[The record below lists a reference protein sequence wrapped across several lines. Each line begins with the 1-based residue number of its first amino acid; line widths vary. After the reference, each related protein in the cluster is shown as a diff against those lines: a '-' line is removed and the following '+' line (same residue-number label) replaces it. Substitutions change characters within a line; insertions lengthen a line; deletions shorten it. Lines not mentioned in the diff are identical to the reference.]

1 MDKTLNRFIA
11 DYLWSEKISD
21 MPLWKRYLVHVA
33 RYAYVVLDDLAKGE
47 LTLRAMSLVYTTLL
61 SLVPML
67 AVSFSVLKAFGMH
80 NKQLEPIM
88 LQFLA
93 PMGEQGVEIT
103 AKIIGFIDNVKIG
116 VLGTFGIALLFYT
129 AISLIQKIE
138 TTFNYIWRLEEARS
152 LGRRFA
158 DYGSV
163 MLIGP
168 LLVFSAIGLSASV
181 LSGSVVKS
189 ASEHLPF
196 VEVLISSLTAAAP
209 YLMIIAAFTFFYMFI
224 PNTRVTFRAGMIAG
238 VVSGVLFQSLGW
250 GFGSVVVSASDS
262 GTYAIYSGFAIMIL
276 FMMWMYISWLILL
289 VGSSVAF
296 YVQHPEYVVPT
307 RRSGD
312 MNIDQQEELALQVM
326 AVLGR
331 RYYEGR
337 RPMTAGEYVIR
348 LRVQIQGVMRV
359 IKSLTHA
366 GLITPNGDDPPRYLP
381 NAPLETVSLKQ
392 VVDAVRSEG
401 GRLRVGFKVPRR
413 KVPGV
418 AEVSAHID
426 KVMADALG
434 HITVKDLALS
444 EDGSVSELLI
454 GSNRPPAGE
463 AGKAEPA
470 KTAE

>member
-1 MDKTLNRFIA
+1 MEKTLNRFVA
-11 DYLWSEKISD
+11 ESLWSPEVANYSPWRRRCVHI
-21 MPLWKRYLVHVA
+21 LRYV
-33 RYAYVVLDDLAKGE
+33 YVVLDDLAKGE

-103 AKIIGFIDNVKIG
+103 QKIIGFIDNVKIG

-138 TTFNYIWRLEEARS
+138 GTFNYIWRLEQHRS
-152 LGRRFA
+152 IGRRFA

-181 LSGSVVKS
+181 LSGRAVQE
-189 ASEHLPF
+189 ASEYLPF
-196 VEVLISSLTAAAP
+196 VTHVVSLLTTAAP
-209 YLMIIAAFTFFYMFI
+209 YIMIIAAFTFFYMFI
-224 PNTRVTFRAGMIAG
+224 PNTRVTFRAGAMAG
-238 VVSGVLFQSLGW
+238 LVSGVLFQRLGW

-262 GTYAIYSGFAIMIL
+262 GTYAIYSGFAILIL

-296 YVQHPEYVVPT
+296 YVQHPEYVVPSK
-307 RRSGD
+307 RSGD
-312 MNIDQQEELALQVM
+312 MSIRQQEDLALNIM
-326 AVLGR
+326 AVLAQ

-337 RPMTAGEYVIR
+337 RPMSASADSGR
-348 LRVQIQGVMRV
+348 
-359 IKSLTHA
+359 HA
-366 GLITPNGDDPPRYLP
+366 GASRIDPGWPY
-381 NAPLETVSLKQ
+381 
-392 VVDAVRSEG
+392 
-401 GRLRVGFKVPRR
+401 
-413 KVPGV
+413 
-418 AEVSAHID
+418 H
-426 KVMADALG
+426 
-434 HITVKDLALS
+434 
-444 EDGSVSELLI
+444 
-454 GSNRPPAGE
+454 
-463 AGKAEPA
+463 
-470 KTAE
+470 